1 MIDYVRHEEDLISRI
16 VSAYKELKAYNP
28 GHELITFVRLTDS
41 GGVDF
46 NDRMKFVRHFRN
58 HDYRFNELWAK
69 YSTELDDAIK
79 EYKIRFNQASGFER
93 KPR

>member
-1 MIDYVRHEEDLISRI
+1 MNDLIKYEEDLISKI
-16 VSAYKELKAYNP
+16 VASYRELKQYNP
-28 GHELITFVRLTDS
+28 GHELITFVKLTDS

-69 YSTELDDAIK
+69 YSTELDEAVK
-79 EYKIRFNQASGFER
+79 EYKIRFNQASGLP
-93 KPR
+93 K